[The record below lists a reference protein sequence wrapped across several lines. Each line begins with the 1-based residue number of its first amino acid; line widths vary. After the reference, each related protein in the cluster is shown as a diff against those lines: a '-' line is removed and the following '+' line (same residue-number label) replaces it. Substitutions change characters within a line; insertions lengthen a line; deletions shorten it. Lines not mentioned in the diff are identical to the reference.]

1 MTKYKLSESS
11 SKPNFSTTFRYDIIV
26 YVSDLGVERESN
38 IGSYIESV
46 TERPKFIKLTSL
58 LSNESKDLVAVL
70 NNEIG
75 ISKVVIQRRSE
86 FDGVILT
93 STYKTGDLIKWI
105 TKLSAREGGRH
116 GVDLSCKLSND
127 KFHKLEELDEALK
140 DKGVTDD
147 AVREAVNKL
156 ADENSINIS
165 LKGTVT
171 DHDKDEGNKLTTIDI
186 YLKVDSYKH
195 KLGE

>member
-1 MTKYKLSESS
+1 MTEYKLSELS
-11 SKPNFSTTFRYDIIV
+11 SKPNLSTTFRYNIIV

-58 LSNESKDLVAVL
+58 LSNASKDLVAVL

-75 ISKVVIQRRSE
+75 ISKVVIRRRSE

-105 TKLSAREGGRH
+105 TKLSVREGGRR
-116 GVDLSCKLSND
+116 GVDLSGKLSND

-186 YLKVDSYKH
+186 
-195 KLGE
+195 